1 MQTLKSFFASHEE
14 PVGSFAEKNL
24 KIIKKNIQ
32 NNILKSNKYVESVGK
47 IKSYK
52 KLLMFLINLF
62 ASENFLEDFN
72 LFEEN
77 FLKDNTTLLAAVG
90 FDVKGSTKITVETRA
105 CDYALA
111 ICVKLSGQSFQD
123 YGFDIL
129 GPHSQV
135 SESWIYAGFTKDE
148 TRKAALK
155 KYAEWRKANP
165 IKKYEPK

>member
-62 ASENFLEDFN
+62 SSENFLEDFH
-72 LFEEN
+72 LFEETPLELMEY
-77 FLKDNTTLLAAVG
+77 FIPQIIGYYVTHCEV
-90 FDVKGSTKITVETRA
+90 
-105 CDYALA
+105 Y
-111 ICVKLSGQSFQD
+111 Q
-123 YGFDIL
+123 
-129 GPHSQV
+129 
-135 SESWIYAGFTKDE
+135 
-148 TRKAALK
+148 
-155 KYAEWRKANP
+155 
-165 IKKYEPK
+165 